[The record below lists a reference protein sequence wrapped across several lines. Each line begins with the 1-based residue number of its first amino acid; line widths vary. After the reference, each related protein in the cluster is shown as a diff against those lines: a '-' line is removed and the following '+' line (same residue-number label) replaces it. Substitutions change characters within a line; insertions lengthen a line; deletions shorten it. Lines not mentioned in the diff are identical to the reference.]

1 MGPYFGLTI
10 AIRMGGIMSGYSLED
25 VNNIYFDVL
34 KEIGNIGAGNAT
46 TAIASMLQLRL
57 NMSVPK
63 VQLLSFPEL
72 GSAVGGEEETIVG
85 IYLEV
90 NSDISG
96 SMMFLLKVESAR
108 FLVNKLMMKP
118 EDYDAPFDEMEMSAL
133 KEIGNIIAGSYLSA
147 LASMT
152 NLTITPSVPYIAID
166 MAAAILSVPA
176 IQFGQYGDN
185 ALLIQTEFGDEVL
198 IDGYFILL
206 PELESYSKILSSLG
220 INI

>member
-1 MGPYFGLTI
+1 M
-10 AIRMGGIMSGYSLED
+10 ADYSLED

-57 NMSVPK
+57 DMNVPK

-72 GSAVGGEEETIVG
+72 GGAVGGEENQIVG

-90 NSDISG
+90 GSDISG
-96 SMMFLLKVESAR
+96 SMMFLLQMESAR
-108 FLVNKLMMKP
+108 FLVNKMMMKEGGDP
-118 EDYDAPFDEMEMSAL
+118 NHFDEIEMSAL
-133 KEIGNIIAGSYLSA
+133 KEVGNIIAGSYLSA

-152 NLTITPSVPYIAID
+152 QLTITPSVPYLAID

-185 ALLIQTEFGDEVL
+185 ALLIQTEFGDDVM

-206 PELESYSKILSSLG
+206 PDLESYAKILSSLG
-220 INI
+220 IQV

>member
-1 MGPYFGLTI
+1 MEKYTLH
-10 AIRMGGIMSGYSLED
+10 D
-25 VNNIYFDVL
+25 VNSMYFDVL

-46 TAIASMLQLRL
+46 TAIANMIGMRL

-72 GSAVGGEEETIVG
+72 GSAIGGEEETIVG

-90 NSDISG
+90 ESDIAG
-96 SMMFLLKVESAR
+96 SMMFLLRTNSAHY
-108 FLVNKLMMKP
+108 LVNQLMGRDP
-118 EDYDAPFDEMEMSAL
+118 EYMEDFDEMDLSAI

-152 NLTITPSVPYIAID
+152 GMVITSSVPYLAID

-185 ALLIQTEFGDEVL
+185 ALLIQTEFGNEHM
-198 IDGYFILL
+198 IEGYFILL
-206 PELESYSKILSSLG
+206 PEIDSYEKILNSLG
-220 INI
+220 IQI